1 VAVESS
7 SSTIHFP
14 KEEEDMKA
22 TRWIGMAVL
31 GTWCLAGG
39 AVATEDKPAKS
50 GQRVEA
56 RPESKGEVGEIKVNI
71 NAASKVDLM
80 KLDGV
85 GAGAAQKI
93 IAYRQA
99 NGPFKRPQDLAKV
112 DGLSKSVLEKNAGRI
127 TVK

>member
-1 VAVESS
+1 
-7 SSTIHFP
+7 
-14 KEEEDMKA
+14 MKV
-22 TRWIGMAVL
+22 TRWIGMAAAL

-39 AVATEDKPAKS
+39 AVAAEEKAVKS
-50 GQRVEA
+50 GQRAEA
-56 RPESKGEVGEIKVNI
+56 RPESKAEVGEVKVNI
-71 NAASKVDLM
+71 NAASKADLM

-112 DGLSKSVLEKNAGRI
+112 DGLSKSVLERNASRI

>member
-1 VAVESS
+1 
-7 SSTIHFP
+7 
-14 KEEEDMKA
+14 MKA

-31 GTWCLAGG
+31 GAWCLTSGG
-39 AVATEDKPAKS
+39 VAADDKPAKA

-56 RPESKGEVGEIKVNI
+56 RPESKGEAGEIKVNI

-112 DGLSKSVLEKNAGRI
+112 DGLAKGVLEKNAGRI

>member
-1 VAVESS
+1 
-7 SSTIHFP
+7 
-14 KEEEDMKA
+14 
-22 TRWIGMAVL
+22 MA
-31 GTWCLAGG
+31 A
-39 AVATEDKPAKS
+39 EDKPAK
-50 GQRVEA
+50 GHQRAEA
-56 RPESKGEVGEIKVNI
+56 KDGGGDVKVNI
-71 NAASKVDLM
+71 NAASKADLM

-112 DGLSKSVLEKNAGRI
+112 DGLAAKGVIEKNAGRI

>member
-1 VAVESS
+1 
-7 SSTIHFP
+7 
-14 KEEEDMKA
+14 MKA
-22 TRWIGMAVL
+22 TRWIGMVVL

-39 AVATEDKPAKS
+39 ALAADDKPAKS
-50 GQRVEA
+50 GQRAEE
-56 RPESKGEVGEIKVNI
+56 RPESKGEEVKVNI
-71 NAASKVDLM
+71 NAASKGDLM

-85 GAGAAQKI
+85 GPGAAQKI